1 MLRNIVNSI
10 VLTVVRTFPDKISDI
25 IMTSSGPNLENMDL
39 DAEENLADEILSMS
53 TQDIQARTRL
63 MDNEVIEVDLNSI
76 LLNSSN
82 IRFAS

>member
-1 MLRNIVNSI
+1 
-10 VLTVVRTFPDKISDI
+10 
-25 IMTSSGPNLENMDL
+25 MTSSGPNLENMDL

-53 TQDIQARTRL
+53 TEDIKARTRL
-63 MDNEVIEVDLNSI
+63 MDNEVIEAVHSYV

>member
-1 MLRNIVNSI
+1 MSVIIRK
-10 VLTVVRTFPDKISDI
+10 VRTFSDKISKI

-53 TQDIQARTRL
+53 TQDIQARSRL

>member
-1 MLRNIVNSI
+1 
-10 VLTVVRTFPDKISDI
+10 
-25 IMTSSGPNLENMDL
+25 MDL

-63 MDNEVIEVDLNSI
+63 MDNEVVEVDLNSI

-82 IRFAS
+82 IRFIKFELQEIESRTSGPT

>member
-63 MDNEVIEVDLNSI
+63 MDNEVN
-76 LLNSSN
+76 
-82 IRFAS
+82 